1 MTVADGAEVEGNARY
16 RVRSVE
22 RSLQVIESI
31 ADDFRDGQSVT
42 EIARHLAVSKS
53 SAYAIAQTLC
63 AHGFLRETQ
72 PGPRYHLGLAL
83 LRLGDLAAKG
93 VPLGEMCRPAL
104 EQLTAKTGLT
114 SRAAITD
121 NGYPVFVDRVD
132 GTGSVRFH
140 TLLGTR
146 EAPHVT
152 AAGKS
157 ILASLERAEVVRICT
172 EHGME
177 RHTRNTI
184 TELPVLFDDLERTRR
199 RGYSVDEEEDVEGIF
214 CIGAPFFDHNGKCVG
229 ALSVT
234 GIKADVPA
242 WRMQELGD
250 LVADQADVMTRDL
263 SGQVPLQWGRSA
275 SSVAASAEEGA

>member
-1 MTVADGAEVEGNARY
+1 MVADDVTTGGRARY

-22 RSLQVIESI
+22 RSLDVIELI
-31 ADDFRDGQSVT
+31 ADNFRDGRSVT
-42 EIARHLAVSKS
+42 EIARHLGVSKS
-53 SAYAIAQTLC
+53 SAYAMAQTLC
-63 AHGFLRETQ
+63 SHGFLRETQ

-83 LRLGDLAAKG
+83 LRLGDLAAEG
-93 VPLGEMCRPAL
+93 VPLSEVCRPAL

-114 SRAAITD
+114 ARAAIAD
-121 NGYPVFVDRVD
+121 NGYPVFIDRVD
-132 GTGSVRFH
+132 GPGAVRFH

-157 ILASLERAEVVRICT
+157 ILANLDESEVVRICT
-172 EHGME
+172 EYGME

-184 TELPVLFDDLERTRR
+184 TELPVLFEDLERARR
-199 RGYSVDEEEDVEGIF
+199 QGYSVDEEEDVEGIF
-214 CIGAPFFDHNGKCVG
+214 CIGAPFFDHNAKCVG

-242 WRMQELGD
+242 WRIQELGD
-250 LVADQADVMTRDL
+250 LVADQADQITRDL
-263 SGQVPLQWGRSA
+263 TGQVPAHWGRHTPP
-275 SSVAASAEEGA
+275 EPTNGEK